1 MDNGSFQDF
10 SAYTFKDILK
20 NKSKIKMNRK
30 KFDLKLSKGKS
41 IGLFL
46 IISFLLFYFLLP
58 PINIFS
64 PFFIIFLAMEC
75 GLFLITIGPSFSIFK
90 ISIKIMAVFFA
101 LYVILNIASSEFF
114 HAKSYANIL
123 NPINGDFSK
132 QISEIKPEDIPT
144 IDRDTAERLGE
155 RKMGEILDLVSQF
168 NIDSSYTQINYKNN
182 PVRVTPLEYNGF
194 IKWLSNQSEGI
205 PHYLLVDMKDGKV
218 DLKTPN
224 NPIKYSKSELF
235 FRDIERLIR
244 FKYPTK
250 ITGEI
255 NFEIDDEGNTY
266 WITPTYSPRIW
277 MKALDPNGA
286 IIVRADTGDSKYY
299 DLKDIPS
306 WVDRVFSSSDILRQL
321 SWNGKYKGGFFNSF
335 ISQKGVLKPTDG
347 YNYLAI
353 DDDVYFY
360 TGITSVAK
368 DSSNVGFFL
377 VNLRT
382 KEADFYPVS
391 SAEEFSAMAS
401 AEGEVQE
408 KNYTATFPLLLNIKG
423 APTYFI
429 SLKDNAGLIKMYA
442 FIDAKNYQNVSIGNT
457 VLQAYN
463 THINESSLSSTLPE
477 EEKEMED
484 ISGKVVDL
492 KEVVIDGTTNYYIL
506 LDNGNIVIASIKLDE
521 NLAFLKANDKL
532 SVKAFMV
539 KDKLYN
545 AISIEK

>member
-194 IKWLSNQSEGI
+194 IKWLSNQSKGI

-463 THINESSLSSTLPE
+463 THINESSLSSTLAE

>member
-194 IKWLSNQSEGI
+194 IKWLSNQSKGI

-286 IIVRADTGDSKYY
+286 IIVRADTGEAKYY

-463 THINESSLSSTLPE
+463 THINESSLSSTLAE

>member
-1 MDNGSFQDF
+1 MDNGKFQDF

-20 NKSKIKMNRK
+20 NKSKIKMDRK

-41 IGLFL
+41 IGLFI

-194 IKWLSNQSEGI
+194 IKWLSNQSKGI

-286 IIVRADTGDSKYY
+286 IIVRADTGDAKYY

-306 WVDRVFSSSDILRQL
+306 WVDRVFSSEDILRQL
-321 SWNGKYKGGFFNSF
+321 SWNGKYKGGFLTLLY
-335 ISQKGVLKPTDG
+335 LKREFLNQLMD
-347 YNYLAI
+347 
-353 DDDVYFY
+353 
-360 TGITSVAK
+360 IT
-368 DSSNVGFFL
+368 
-377 VNLRT
+377 
-382 KEADFYPVS
+382 
-391 SAEEFSAMAS
+391 
-401 AEGEVQE
+401 
-408 KNYTATFPLLLNIKG
+408 I
-423 APTYFI
+423 
-429 SLKDNAGLIKMYA
+429 
-442 FIDAKNYQNVSIGNT
+442 
-457 VLQAYN
+457 
-463 THINESSLSSTLPE
+463 
-477 EEKEMED
+477 
-484 ISGKVVDL
+484 
-492 KEVVIDGTTNYYIL
+492 
-506 LDNGNIVIASIKLDE
+506 
-521 NLAFLKANDKL
+521 
-532 SVKAFMV
+532 
-539 KDKLYN
+539 
-545 AISIEK
+545 

>member
-41 IGLFL
+41 IGLFI

-75 GLFLITIGPSFSIFK
+75 GLFLITIGPSFLIFK
-90 ISIKIMAVFFA
+90 PSIKIMAVFFA

-194 IKWLSNQSEGI
+194 IKWLSNQSKGI

-286 IIVRADTGDSKYY
+286 IIVRADTGDAKYY

-347 YNYLAI
+347 YNYLAV

-463 THINESSLSSTLPE
+463 THINESSLNSTLAE

>member
-1 MDNGSFQDF
+1 
-10 SAYTFKDILK
+10 
-20 NKSKIKMNRK
+20 
-30 KFDLKLSKGKS
+30 
-41 IGLFL
+41 
-46 IISFLLFYFLLP
+46 
-58 PINIFS
+58 
-64 PFFIIFLAMEC
+64 MEC

-194 IKWLSNQSEGI
+194 IKWLSNQSKGI

-286 IIVRADTGDSKYY
+286 IIVRADTGDAKYY

-306 WVDRVFSSSDILRQL
+306 WVDRVFSSEDILRQL

-347 YNYLAI
+347 YNYLAV

-463 THINESSLSSTLPE
+463 AHINESSLSSTLAP

>member
-194 IKWLSNQSEGI
+194 IKWLSNQSKGI

-286 IIVRADTGDSKYY
+286 IIVRADTGEAKYY

-463 THINESSLSSTLPE
+463 THINESSLSSTLAE

-484 ISGKVVDL
+484 ISGKVLDL